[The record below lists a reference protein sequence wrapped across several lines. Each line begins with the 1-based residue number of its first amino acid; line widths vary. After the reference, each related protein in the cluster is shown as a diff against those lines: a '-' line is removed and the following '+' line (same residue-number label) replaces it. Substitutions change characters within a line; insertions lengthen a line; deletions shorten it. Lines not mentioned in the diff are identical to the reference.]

1 MEGSLEDSVTTWMRK
16 LRAGDGVATK
26 WLWERYYPN
35 MLRLARYK
43 LGRTPCR
50 GADEEDIALSAF
62 KSFCNAAAH
71 GRLSGPINQD
81 NLRQLLFALTARKVV
96 GQVRYE
102 SRRKRNGAPCEV
114 ELDSL
119 ATPEPGPELAAQL
132 DEEMHRL
139 LDRLGDQQ
147 LRSVALWKMDG
158 LTSAEIAA
166 QMGCSERTVERK
178 LRVIRRLWQ
187 EGDPCDGTAG
197 NGN

>member
-16 LRAGDGVATK
+16 LRAGDGVAAK
-26 WLWERYYPN
+26 WLWERYSPN
-35 MLRLARYK
+35 MLRLARCK

-62 KSFCNAAAH
+62 KSFCHAAANGH
-71 GRLSGPINQD
+71 FPGPINRD
-81 NLRQLLFALTARKVV
+81 NLWQLLFALTARKVV

-102 SRRKRNGAPCEV
+102 GRRKRNGTRCEV
-114 ELDSL
+114 ELDGL
-119 ATPEPGPELAAQL
+119 AAPEPGPELAAQL
-132 DEEMHRL
+132 DEEMQRL
-139 LDRLGDQQ
+139 LDRLGDPQ
-147 LRSVALWKMDG
+147 LRSVALGKMDG

-187 EGDPCDGTAG
+187 EGGPCDGTSG